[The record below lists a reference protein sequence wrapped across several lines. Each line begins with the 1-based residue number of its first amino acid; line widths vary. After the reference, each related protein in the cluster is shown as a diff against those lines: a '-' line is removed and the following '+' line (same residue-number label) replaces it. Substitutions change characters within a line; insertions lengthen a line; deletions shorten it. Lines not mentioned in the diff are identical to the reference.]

1 MSHVKLIVGGTIED
15 DAADLLDAW
24 HRTAQGE
31 HRDRARLA
39 SKWEGLSKVLTG
51 DVRLCACARPP
62 SHRSALARLSAGNTA
77 GSPVLAARYSG
88 VMRLK
93 ELTVASAVSADVV
106 SAPIAEAV
114 DRVALSH
121 ERIILTR
128 DGKPV
133 AAMVPL
139 ADVAALEAIED
150 AADADAAAAALAE
163 WEASGRPLGATLD
176 ALAER
181 HGIDLR
187 ARDA

>member
-1 MSHVKLIVGGTIED
+1 MD
-15 DAADLLDAW
+15 
-24 HRTAQGE
+24 
-31 HRDRARLA
+31 
-39 SKWEGLSKVLTG
+39 
-51 DVRLCACARPP
+51 
-62 SHRSALARLSAGNTA
+62 
-77 GSPVLAARYSG
+77 
-88 VMRLK
+88 LK

-150 AADADAAAAALAE
+150 AADAEAAAAALAE
-163 WEASGRPLGATLD
+163 WKAAGRPLGSTLE